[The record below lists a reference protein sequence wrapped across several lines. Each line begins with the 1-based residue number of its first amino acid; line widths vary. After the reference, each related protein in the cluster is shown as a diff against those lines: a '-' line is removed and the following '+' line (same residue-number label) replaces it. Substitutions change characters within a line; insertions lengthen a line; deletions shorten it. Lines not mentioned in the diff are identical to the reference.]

1 MTRKLAKEH
10 GALIGSSS
18 GAAMVAALAEI
29 AKLPAGSQVVT
40 IFPDAGIV
48 ICQRKSILG
57 RITKIIVSICQ
68 LMAIMSWQKIDAQH
82 LELLNFTMAEG
93 SGGVANLA

>member
-10 GALIGSSS
+10 GTLIGSSS

-40 IFPDAGIV
+40 IFPDAGDRYLSKEIYS
-48 ICQRKSILG
+48 R
-57 RITKIIVSICQ
+57 T
-68 LMAIMSWQKIDAQH
+68 
-82 LELLNFTMAEG
+82 NY
-93 SGGVANLA
+93 

>member
-1 MTRKLAKEH
+1 MRLKGSVWNLSLHFLKGDAEGFAMTRKLAKEH

-40 IFPDAGIV
+40 IFPDAGDRYLSKEIYS
-48 ICQRKSILG
+48 R
-57 RITKIIVSICQ
+57 T
-68 LMAIMSWQKIDAQH
+68 DY
-82 LELLNFTMAEG
+82 
-93 SGGVANLA
+93 